1 MEYAFL
7 SRLSAAHAP
16 NLAHRSAQNKPE
28 KIKQAIEALRA
39 GICPAARSRP
49 HQRWERGPTVCVKE
63 KGEREREKT
72 WVFHSRIDFELN
84 SVVRGRAGADT
95 RCQFGAM
102 PYRCRF
108 KSLTCR
114 CRFKTMPCQC
124 QFKTMKSVLDIKIKS
139 SKYNNPLR
147 RFELSFGGRLF
158 CRCVH
163 VCFRVELRHCVCGR
177 KILFSRQ
184 LLF

>member
-1 MEYAFL
+1 L

-63 KGEREREKT
+63 KGEREREKI

-95 RCQFGAM
+95 PMSIQDFDLPMSIQDDERGVCEL
-102 PYRCRF
+102 
-108 KSLTCR
+108 KST
-114 CRFKTMPCQC
+114 Q
-124 QFKTMKSVLDIKIKS
+124 VI
-139 SKYNNPLR
+139 
-147 RFELSFGGRLF
+147 
-158 CRCVH
+158 
-163 VCFRVELRHCVCGR
+163 
-177 KILFSRQ
+177 
-184 LLF
+184 